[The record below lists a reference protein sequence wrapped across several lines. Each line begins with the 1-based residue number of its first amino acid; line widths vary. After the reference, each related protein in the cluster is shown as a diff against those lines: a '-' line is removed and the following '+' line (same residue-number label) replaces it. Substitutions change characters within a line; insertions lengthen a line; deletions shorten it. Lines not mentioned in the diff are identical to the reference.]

1 MKAQLYRTLL
11 QPEQT
16 LGELQI
22 DDFKCYTLELG
33 WNNNEKRKSC
43 IPDGT
48 YPVVRHKSPKFG
60 LTFWIKDVPNR
71 DAILIHA
78 GNFHRHTLG
87 CVLVGDNHI
96 DTNKDGLLDVVN
108 SKKTIEKLLH
118 YDITEIEIKTI

>member
-22 DDFKCYTLELG
+22 DNFKCYTLELG

-48 YPVVRHKSPKFG
+48 YRVVKHKSPKFG

-87 CVLVGDNHI
+87 CVLVGDNHR
-96 DTNKDGLLDVVN
+96 DTNGDGLLDVVN
-108 SKKTIEKLLH
+108 SKKTMEKLLY
-118 YDITEIEIKTI
+118 YDITEIEIKTV